1 MAKKA
6 PKKSL
11 KDKLNAA
18 YVEMKKKDQK
28 DRKGGCNC
36 DGEGTCQACRSC
48 GK

>member
-18 YVEMKKKDQK
+18 YVDMKKK

-36 DGEGTCQACRSC
+36 NGEGTCQACRSC
-48 GK
+48 GQ